1 MPEAHDSRSATL
13 AARPLRLEPNPVHTF
28 YEGGGAWRRFRGLS
42 TAADSRWAEDWVGSC
57 IDSRSPHPEGGAQGV
72 TRVEMPDGELVPLPQ
87 LISEAPEQWLGADA
101 ERWGADPR
109 FQVKLVS
116 PRDRVPL
123 HVHPDGAFAK
133 THFAS
138 PCGKT
143 EAWLIVDAPGTEG
156 EPAYAGI
163 GFREGVTEEQFR
175 QAFAAQ
181 DRESLVGLVHRTPIK
196 AGDVVLVPPGVPHF
210 ISGGTFFI
218 EIQEPADLGILAEW
232 KGFVPDEASGTGGLG
247 TDTALSCFTVAP
259 QTREQ
264 ALEAFQEPGIFQ
276 NVGPDQEVAL
286 FGKSAAPFFQARL
299 LLVTDAYAPEDRRYS
314 VNVVVEGEGLL
325 AGPGFSEPIRAG
337 DAFITAATLDHRYEA
352 TAGPLRVVRALGP
365 S

>member
-1 MPEAHDSRSATL
+1 M
-13 AARPLRLEPNPVHTF
+13 
-28 YEGGGAWRRFRGLS
+28 
-42 TAADSRWAEDWVGSC
+42 
-57 IDSRSPHPEGGAQGV
+57 
-72 TRVEMPDGELVPLPQ
+72 TRVQMPDGEWVSLPR
-87 LISEAPEQWLGADA
+87 LISEAPEKWLGADT

-109 FQVKLVS
+109 FQVKLVA

-123 HVHPDGAFAK
+123 HVHPDGAFAE

-143 EAWLIVDAPGTEG
+143 EAWIIVDAPGTDG

-175 QAFAAQ
+175 HAFAAQ
-181 DRESLVGLVHRTPIK
+181 DRQALVDLVHRTPIK
-196 AGDVVLVPPGVPHF
+196 GGDVVLVPPGVPHY

-232 KGFVPDEASGTGGLG
+232 KGVVPDEASGTGGL
-247 TDTALSCFTVAP
+247 TTETALSCFKVAP
-259 QTREQ
+259 QAREQ
-264 ALEAFQEPGIFQ
+264 ALEAFQPQGLFQ
-276 NVGPDQEVAL
+276 TIAPDQEVAL
-286 FGKSAAPFFQARL
+286 LGASAAPCFQARL
-299 LLVTDAYAPEDRRYS
+299 LAVADSYAPEDWRYS

-325 AGPGFSEPIRAG
+325 SGPGFREPIRAG
-337 DAFITAATLDHRYEA
+337 DAFITAATLDHRYQA
-352 TAGPLRVVRALGP
+352 TTGLLRVVRALGP